1 MHKVDRGRKKK
12 LVRISPIMFE
22 VEHQKMDLLDEV
34 TNVVALDVDVFG
46 LRDGHV
52 VDNEGDAA
60 LGVFVGDSRA

>member
-1 MHKVDRGRKKK
+1 
-12 LVRISPIMFE
+12 MFE